1 MWWALT
7 EKNEWPVES
16 LAGELSFS
24 WSVILF
30 RAVF

>member
-1 MWWALT
+1 MWWALI
-7 EKNEWPVES
+7 KRNEWPVES

-30 RAVF
+30 RAVS